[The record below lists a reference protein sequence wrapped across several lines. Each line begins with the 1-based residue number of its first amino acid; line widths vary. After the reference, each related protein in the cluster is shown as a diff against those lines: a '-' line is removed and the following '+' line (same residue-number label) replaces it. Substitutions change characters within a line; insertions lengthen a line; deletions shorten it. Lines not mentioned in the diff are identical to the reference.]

1 MRVVVTG
8 SSGLIG
14 SALVRHLRGD
24 GHDVVRL
31 VRRAPAAD
39 DERQWDPSRG
49 TVTAGTLDE
58 ADAVVHLAGVGIGD
72 RRWTE
77 DHKRAVL
84 QSRLEGTSTIARAI
98 ADSAAPPRVLL
109 SASAVGWYGDTG
121 EDAGDE
127 NAPAGAGFLADVV
140 RQWEAATAA
149 ADQAGVRVV
158 RM

>member
-31 VRRAPAAD
+31 VRHAPAAD
-39 DERQWDPSRG
+39 DERQWDPGSG
-49 TVTAGTLDE
+49 TVAPGTLDE

-72 RRWTE
+72 HRWND

-84 QSRLEGTSTIARAI
+84 QSRVDGTSTIARAI
-98 ADSAAPPRVLL
+98 ASSTAPPRVLL
-109 SASAVGWYGDTG
+109 SASAVGW
-121 EDAGDE
+121 
-127 NAPAGAGFLADVV
+127 
-140 RQWEAATAA
+140 
-149 ADQAGVRVV
+149 
-158 RM
+158 